1 VRVFRVGREILPVSG
16 RIALRQAKK
25 GESEEGEEERGRGEG
40 GTKPRRRPA
49 ADESWRPGRRAKK
62 KTCPGL
68 QVVRGLSSSLRC
80 ARPAVEWRL
89 RVRTRVSCL
98 ISAVRVCSRVQQLTA
113 VSAAH
118 PTRLPVSTR
127 AVVRA
132 EGGQTWRQ
140 RRPQA
145 TGQTD
150 SRRLLPL

>member
-1 VRVFRVGREILPVSG
+1 MRVFGVGREILPVSG

-80 ARPAVEWRL
+80 ARPAVEWCL
-89 RVRTRVSCL
+89 RVRTRVSCRTRML
-98 ISAVRVCSRVQQLTA
+98 ARATADSCQRCASHKTARVHSRSGA
-113 VSAAH
+113 G
-118 PTRLPVSTR
+118 RGR
-127 AVVRA
+127 ANVEA
-132 EGGQTWRQ
+132 EETSSNW
-140 RRPQA
+140 PN
-145 TGQTD
+145 
-150 SRRLLPL
+150 